1 MLAHNSVDRDL
12 MARDSI
18 ELTQYDDVVSKGR
31 SSRSTNSE
39 LKLGAQANSRT
50 STDND
55 SKSSSRTRSSADRR
69 AIAMDDD
76 DSELLINRED
86 LDLDLDG
93 EEAQFL
99 RTNRRVP
106 VRRSPIP
113 KKAAS
118 QLKIA
123 GVVAAVVV
131 GCGGLSAWAYGY
143 GMTSWRFRIQSSDAV
158 EITGVKNAS
167 RTHVMEVAGA
177 DIGRNVFFVPLDE
190 RKKQLEQIPWV
201 QEATV
206 MRLLPNRIAVTIHE
220 RTPVAFAQIGSR
232 ISLIDA
238 NGMVMGLPANRQTK
252 YSFPVIRGITDTEPL
267 SSRAA
272 AMKIYNRL
280 VSELGGNDE
289 TTESSGANGGA
300 NYVKQLS
307 EVDLSDPENVKVTA
321 NDPGGTMVVH
331 LGAQDFLP
339 RYKLYVSHIAEWR
352 QQFQNVQSV
361 DLRYEGQVIVNPDK
375 PAVPEKP
382 SPLMNTDATDRK
394 KPVLKPV
401 SAKAAAKKTAHH
413 GGTET
418 RRKQNNNKANH

>member
-1 MLAHNSVDRDL
+1 VLAHNSVDRDI

-31 SSRSTNSE
+31 SNRSANSE

-55 SKSSSRTRSSADRR
+55 LKSSRTRSSADRR
-69 AIAMDDD
+69 AITMDDD

-106 VRRSPIP
+106 VRRNAIP
-113 KKAAS
+113 KKAAG

-123 GVVAAVVV
+123 GVIAAVVV
-131 GCGGLSAWAYGY
+131 GCGGVSAWAYGY

-238 NGMVMGLPANRQTK
+238 NGVVMGLPANRQTK
-252 YSFPVIRGITDTEPL
+252 FSFPVIRGITDTEPL

-280 VSELGGNDE
+280 VSELAAADG
-289 TTESSGANGGA
+289 ESEASSRSP

-307 EVDLSDPENVKVTA
+307 EVDLSDPENVRVTA

-339 RYKLYVSHIAEWR
+339 RYKLYVTHIAEWR

-375 PAVPEKP
+375 PAEANPPRRHGDTEKTGANVP
-382 SPLMNTDATDRK
+382 AV
-394 KPVLKPV
+394 KPVLRPV
-401 SAKAAAKKTAHH
+401 SAKVAKPKPAKAKKISPQRTQRAQ
-413 GGTET
+413 
-418 RRKQNNNKANH
+418 R

>member
-1 MLAHNSVDRDL
+1 
-12 MARDSI
+12 
-18 ELTQYDDVVSKGR
+18 
-31 SSRSTNSE
+31 
-39 LKLGAQANSRT
+39 
-50 STDND
+50 
-55 SKSSSRTRSSADRR
+55 
-69 AIAMDDD
+69 
-76 DSELLINRED
+76 
-86 LDLDLDG
+86 
-93 EEAQFL
+93 
-99 RTNRRVP
+99 
-106 VRRSPIP
+106 
-113 KKAAS
+113 
-118 QLKIA
+118 
-123 GVVAAVVV
+123 
-131 GCGGLSAWAYGY
+131 
-143 GMTSWRFRIQSSDAV
+143 
-158 EITGVKNAS
+158 
-167 RTHVMEVAGA
+167 VMEVAGA

-238 NGMVMGLPANRQTK
+238 NGVVMGLPADRKTK
-252 YSFPVIRGITDTEPL
+252 YSFPVIRGIIDTEPL

-280 VSELGGNDE
+280 VSELGSPEGDSNA
-289 TTESSGANGGA
+289 SSSSPNGGT

-331 LGAQDFLP
+331 LGKEDFLP

-375 PAVPEKP
+375 PAEANPPRRHGDTEKTGANVP
-382 SPLMNTDATDRK
+382 AA
-394 KPVLKPV
+394 KPVLKSV
-401 SAKAAAKKTAHH
+401 SVKAIAKKPAHH

>member
-1 MLAHNSVDRDL
+1 

-31 SSRSTNSE
+31 SSRSANSE

-55 SKSSSRTRSSADRR
+55 LKSSRTRSSADRR

-76 DSELLINRED
+76 DSELLISRED

-106 VRRSPIP
+106 VRRNAIP

-123 GVVAAVVV
+123 GVLAAVVV
-131 GCGGLSAWAYGY
+131 ACGGISAWAYGY

-167 RTHVMEVAGA
+167 RAHVMEVAGA

-206 MRLLPNRIAVTIHE
+206 MRLLPNRVAVTIHE

-238 NGMVMGLPANRQTK
+238 NGVVMGLPANRQTK

-280 VSELGGNDE
+280 VTELGGNDGE
-289 TTESSGANGGA
+289 SAASSGGTNGGT

-361 DLRYEGQVIVNPDK
+361 DLRYEGQVVVNPDK
-375 PAVPEKP
+375 TAESNPPLKHGDTEKTGANVP
-382 SPLMNTDATDRK
+382 SV
-394 KPVLKPV
+394 KPVFKPV
-401 SAKAAAKKTAHH
+401 SVKAAKPKPAKAKKSSPPRTQRAQ
-413 GGTET
+413 
-418 RRKQNNNKANH
+418 R